1 MEVIENIKK
10 RRSVR
15 NYLPKEIDNQT
26 VVELLETANLSPS
39 ACNKQNRH
47 FIVVNDKE
55 TIKKLYGAA
64 LKQSHVLEAP
74 IIVAFCL
81 DKNVWRAKDFIKD
94 GESWGT
100 DFWGAKTDNYDSNTK
115 FNTNWKR
122 WSTLWPIQDCDAAID
137 TFILAAANKGL
148 GTCWIGLFDAD
159 EIRKILE
166 IPENFEI
173 VSLVTLG
180 YFTGQ
185 PENPGRKPIKDL
197 LHWNKW

>member
-1 MEVIENIKK
+1 MELSEVIKK

-15 NYLPKEIDNQT
+15 GYLPKEVPDSVIE
-26 VVELLETANLSPS
+26 ELLRMANQSPS

-47 FIVVNDKE
+47 FIIVKDKE
-55 TIKKLYGAA
+55 IIGKLYEAA

-74 IIVAFCL
+74 VIVAFCL
-81 DKNVWRAKDFIKD
+81 DKNVWRAKDFVKD
-94 GESWGT
+94 GKSWGT
-100 DFWGAKTDNYDSNTK
+100 DFWGVTTDNYETDAK
-115 FNTNWKR
+115 FNINWKR

-137 TFILAAANKGL
+137 TFIWAAAEKSL

-159 EIRKILE
+159 ETRKILG
-166 IPENFEI
+166 IPDGLEI

-185 PENPGRKPIKDL
+185 LENPGRKPIKEL
-197 LHWNKW
+197 IHWNKW